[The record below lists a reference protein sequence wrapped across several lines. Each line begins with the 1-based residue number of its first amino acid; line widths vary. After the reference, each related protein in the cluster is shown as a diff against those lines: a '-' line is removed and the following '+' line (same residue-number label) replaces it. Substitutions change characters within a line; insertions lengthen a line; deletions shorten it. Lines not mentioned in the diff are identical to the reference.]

1 MMFYDGN
8 SNDDDDDTDVY
19 EGNCIDDD
27 DDVCMPGLFVQPSPS

>member
-1 MMFYDGN
+1 MFYDGN

-27 DDVCMPGLFVQPSPS
+27 DDVCKPGLFVQPSPS

>member
-27 DDVCMPGLFVQPSPS
+27 DDVCKPGLFVQPSPS